1 MRAAPAFQ
9 ISLRR
14 SGAWRA
20 ATFTVVALGLGALTA
35 WVVMHE
41 RPVPPVLLIGAVALG
56 AAVVAFGAQVARVP
70 IVDLR
75 FDGRCWHL
83 AESAESSNRAV
94 VEAVVGDLHVAI
106 DLGVWMLLRFVPVSV
121 STSEAVR
128 RRAVW
133 LPAQRW
139 GAENQ
144 WHAFRVS
151 VHAPRPAPTEDPPVA
166 F

>member
-14 SGAWRA
+14 SGVWRI

-35 WVVMHE
+35 WLITHE
-41 RPVPPVLLIGAVALG
+41 RPVHPMLTIGAMTLG
-56 AAVVAFGAQVARVP
+56 AAVTAFGARVARVP
-70 IVDLR
+70 AVDLR

-83 AESAESSNRAV
+83 TGSAELSNGA
-94 VEAVVGDLHVAI
+94 EAVAGDLHIAI
-106 DLGVWMLLRFVPVSV
+106 DLGAWMLLRFVPVP
-121 STSEAVR
+121 TSSDMR
-128 RRAVW
+128 QRAIW

-139 GAENQ
+139 GAETQ
-144 WHAFRVS
+144 WHALRVS
-151 VHAPRPAPTEDPPVA
+151 VYAPREAATEDPPVA

>member
-14 SGAWRA
+14 SGAWRF
-20 ATFTVVALGLGALTA
+20 ATFLIVALGLGALTV
-35 WVVMHE
+35 WVITHE
-41 RPVPPVLLIGAVALG
+41 RPVQPVLLIGAVVLGVAVIALG
-56 AAVVAFGAQVARVP
+56 AGVARVP
-70 IVDLR
+70 AVDLR
-75 FDGRCWHL
+75 FDGRCWYL
-83 AESAESSNRAV
+83 TESAGSSHRAV
-94 VEAVVGDLHVAI
+94 VEAMAGDLHIAI
-106 DLGVWMLLRFVPVSV
+106 DFGTWMLLRFVPVSMSGEV
-121 STSEAVR
+121 Q

-133 LPAQRW
+133 LPAQRC

-151 VHAPRPAPTEDPPVA
+151 VHAPRQAPTGDPPVA